1 MRNTTLAATVALS
14 VLSALVGAVVQL
26 AQPAA
31 AAPVGP
37 VGHDAACAADLTARV
52 TQGHDDGLRVLGCD
66 PAERGRA
73 VLALGDPATAGSVAV
88 LVPGSDTDLSTLDDP
103 ADPQHRPLGWARALH
118 AAAGPDSAVVLWVG
132 YPTPEGLGRDAAT
145 GRLAR
150 AAVPALVAEV
160 TALRDRP
167 GSPPHLTVVGH
178 SYGAVVVALAAADL
192 PADDLVLLASPG
204 ARADDVDDLH
214 TTARVTAARSPD
226 DWIGRVPHVRLGDL
240 GHGADPAAP
249 AFGAHP
255 LPVAGVR
262 GHDGYFRPGS
272 TTLAALADVVTGCPQ
287 ETRP

>member
-1 MRNTTLAATVALS
+1 VRISWTAPAVVVSSLF
-14 VLSALVGAVVQL
+14 GAVIQL
-26 AQPAA
+26 AQPAVA
-31 AAPVGP
+31 ATVGP
-37 VGHDAACAADLTARV
+37 VALDAACAADLTARV
-52 TQGHDDGLRVLGCD
+52 THGEEEAVHVLGCD
-66 PAERGRA
+66 PAGRGRA
-73 VLALGDPATAGSVAV
+73 VVALGDPATAGSVAV

-167 GSPPHLTVVGH
+167 GGPPHLSVVGH
-178 SYGAVVVALAAADL
+178 SYGAVVVALAARHL
-192 PADDLVLLASPG
+192 PADELVLVASPG
-204 ARADDVDDLH
+204 ARADDVDDLG
-214 TTARVTAARSPD
+214 TAARVSAARAAD

-249 AFGAHP
+249 SFGAHL
-255 LPVAGVR
+255 LPTGDVH
-262 GHDGYFRPGS
+262 GHDGCFRAGS
-272 TTLAALADVVTGCPQ
+272 STLAALADVVTGRAR